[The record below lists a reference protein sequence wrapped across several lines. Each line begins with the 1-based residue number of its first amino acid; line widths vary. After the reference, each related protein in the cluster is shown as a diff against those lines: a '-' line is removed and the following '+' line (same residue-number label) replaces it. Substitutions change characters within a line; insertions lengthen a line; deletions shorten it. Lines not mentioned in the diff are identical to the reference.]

1 VQSQSEV
8 IIFDGVCNL
17 CHAAVNFVIKH
28 DSAERF
34 VFAPLQSNTAKRYLS
49 KHGVTDD
56 ALDSVILIK
65 ADQCFLRSDA
75 AIEIA
80 KSLDA
85 PWPLLRFIRFVPK
98 VIRDGLYN
106 AVAKRRYSLFGTR
119 AICILPTE
127 EIKQRFIED

>member
-1 VQSQSEV
+1 MIE
-8 IIFDGVCNL
+8 
-17 CHAAVNFVIKH
+17 H
-28 DSAERF
+28 DSAKRF

-49 KHGVTDD
+49 KHGVTED

-65 ADQCFLRSDA
+65 ADQCFLKSDA
-75 AIEIA
+75 AIEIT

-98 VIRDGLYN
+98 AIRDGLYN